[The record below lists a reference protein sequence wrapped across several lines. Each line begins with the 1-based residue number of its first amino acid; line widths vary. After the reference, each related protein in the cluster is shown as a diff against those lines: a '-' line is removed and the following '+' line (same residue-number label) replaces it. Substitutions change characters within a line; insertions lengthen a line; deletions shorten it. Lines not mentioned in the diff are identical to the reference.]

1 MLKIFKKKERKFY
14 KIETDSVSG
23 DAVFY
28 MIGRMLSTS
37 QAKHDP
43 DLGRKSTITFLSTKT
58 SKEILNQ
65 LKKTFGDTYDIEN
78 NGMFISMTPKTVE
91 AL

>member
-1 MLKIFKKKERKFY
+1 MLKIFEKKKQKFY

-28 MIGRMLSTS
+28 MIGNMLSTA
-37 QAKHDP
+37 QARHIHDSE
-43 DLGRKSTITFLSTKT
+43 KSTIAFLSTKT
-58 SKEILNQ
+58 NKEILNQ
-65 LKKTFGDTYDIEN
+65 LNKTFNGTYNIEN
-78 NGMFISMTPKTVE
+78 KGMCISMSPKTVE

>member
-1 MLKIFKKKERKFY
+1 MLKIFKKKEQKFY

-28 MIGRMLSTS
+28 MIARMLSTT
-37 QAKHDP
+37 QARHSYDSM
-43 DLGRKSTITFLSTKT
+43 KSTITFLSTKT
-58 SKEILNQ
+58 NKEILNQ
-65 LKKTFGDTYDIEN
+65 IKKTFGDTYSIEDKS
-78 NGMFISMTPKTVE
+78 MFISMIPKTVK